1 MTGLW
6 CPGCP
11 KATIQ
16 PRASLSNFYS
26 LQPSSK
32 ILSTWDVIIVGAGAA
47 GLMAAAS
54 ASSRGLKV
62 LLLERNRKLG
72 VKILMSG
79 GTRCN
84 ITHNCSSAEIVSA
97 FGRQG
102 KFLHSALAAL
112 SPLQVIEKIES
123 QGVATKIEST
133 GKIFPISNKAIDV
146 RDALVGL
153 ARQAGAMILNES
165 SVDSVDKSGGQFL
178 VQSAGE
184 QFAAQS
190 LLITTGGKSYPGC
203 GTVGDGYGWAKQFGH
218 SIVDTVPALVPILN
232 NAPWANELKGITI
245 EKSKVEVWQPQIAP
259 DSIEGLTK
267 SQLKKLK
274 PRILVER
281 EGSFLFT
288 HWGFSGP
295 SVLDVSREVARHAHA
310 KRLKLNCDFL
320 PTMSPG
326 ELDEL
331 LVRRKS
337 ENGKQSV
344 ANLLSELF
352 PKRLAES
359 LLTQAGNNSQLGA
372 SFELQTKN
380 AELSKKDLSAIA
392 SQVKRCQ
399 FNVNG
404 TLGFEK
410 AEVTAGGVELKE
422 VDSKTMQSK
431 LVDGLFFA
439 GEVLNL
445 DGPIG
450 GFNFQSAFS
459 TGWLAGQWC
468 GGQGVGA

>member
-1 MTGLW
+1 M
-6 CPGCP
+6 
-11 KATIQ
+11 
-16 PRASLSNFYS
+16 
-26 LQPSSK
+26 SK
-32 ILSTWDVIIVGAGAA
+32 WDVIIVGAGAA

-54 ASSRGLKV
+54 AASRGLSV
-62 LLLERNRKLG
+62 LLLEKNRKLG

-84 ITHNCSSAEIVSA
+84 ITHNCSSAEIVNA
-97 FGRQG
+97 FGRNG
-102 KFLHSALAAL
+102 RFLHSALAAL
-112 SPLQVIEKIES
+112 PPTEVIEKIES

-133 GKIFPISNKAIDV
+133 GKIFPVSNKAIDV

-153 ARQAGAMILNES
+153 ASQSGAKILSER
-165 SVDSVDKSGGQFL
+165 SVDSVSKVGQEFI
-178 VQSAGE
+178 VESAGE
-184 QFAAQS
+184 RLTSSS

-203 GTVGDGYGWAKQFGH
+203 GTTGDGYGWATQFGH
-218 SIVDTVPALVPILN
+218 SIVDPVPALVPILN
-232 NAPWANELKGITI
+232 NASWANELKGITI
-245 EKSKVEVWQPQIAP
+245 EKSKVEVWQPQITP
-259 DSIEGLTK
+259 DSIDGLTK

-274 PRILVER
+274 PRTLVER

-295 SVLDVSREVARHAHA
+295 SVLDVSREVAQHAQA
-310 KRLKLNCDFL
+310 KKLKLICDFQ
-320 PTMSPG
+320 PSVSQSQF
-326 ELDEL
+326 EAF
-331 LVRRKS
+331 LVRKKS
-337 ENGKQSV
+337 ESGKQSV
-344 ANLLSELF
+344 GNLLNELF

-359 LLTQAGNNSQLGA
+359 LLTQAGADGD
-372 SFELQTKN
+372 FGGFGLQTKN
-380 AELSKKDLSAIA
+380 AELSKKNLLAIA
-392 SQVKRCQ
+392 DQVKRCK
-399 FNVNG
+399 FDING

-431 LVDGLFFA
+431 LVEGLFFA

-468 GGQGVGA
+468 GK